1 MLLRRVPTPPGPL
14 HLELD
19 INDRCNVDCYFCNAM
34 DVRTKEQVP
43 YNRVAEILNEAAANG
58 LQSVRFSGGGD
69 PLFHREIERVI
80 DFVHAKNLVIDNITT
95 NGVALRPSLAEKLI
109 NGRMREILI
118 SLNAS
123 DSEDY
128 ARMMQVKP
136 ATFDKVVANI
146 GALVASRGEQA
157 YPCLVVQFLF
167 DRDNYT
173 KMVAAY
179 DLGRRLG
186 ADVIAINA
194 VLEIPRDR
202 IQRSRLLQPDDAEL
216 LRPYLRQVI
225 EADRDAGLRE
235 MYFELQPFN
244 RVVREIENEL
254 GITERNEFPT
264 APSFRE
270 ENGGCFFGYYS
281 AIVRGNGDM
290 HPCCLMMNP
299 DYPRWATSCR
309 GPFPHNGT
317 GRASH

>member
-1 MLLRRVPTPPGPL
+1 MLLRRVPPPPGPL

-109 NGRMREILI
+109 NGRTREILI

-281 AIVRGNGDM
+281 AVVRGNGDM

-299 DYPRWATSCR
+299 DYPPL
-309 GPFPHNGT
+309 GNVM
-317 GRASH
+317 